1 MAKKRSR
8 TDIIYDM
15 LIAIQRKG
23 GYIKPTHLMYKANL
37 SHKQM
42 NLYLDELMERSV
54 IEKVKDKK
62 NEYITITEK
71 GTHFLNKIREM
82 REFDTAFGI

>member
-15 LIAIQRKG
+15 LTAIQRKG

-37 SHKQM
+37 SYKQM
-42 NLYLDELMERSV
+42 NLYLDDLLENAVVER
-54 IEKVKDKK
+54 IQENKNDYIAITDK
-62 NEYITITEK
+62 
-71 GTHFLNKIREM
+71 GSHFLNKIREM
-82 REFDTAFGI
+82 REFDSAFGI

>member
-15 LIAIQRKG
+15 LLAIQRKG

-42 NLYLDELMERSV
+42 SLYLDDLLAKQV
-54 IEKVKDKK
+54 IERVKEKK
-62 NEYITITEK
+62 NEYITLTEK
-71 GTHFLNKIREM
+71 GSHFLNKIREM
-82 REFDTAFGI
+82 REFDNAFGI